1 LPQFSQEQL
10 ARTIV
15 NSNAL
20 TAITQNLNRE
30 KQLARIPF
38 VLIELRGNNKKI
50 QSLENKEVILFGGA
64 GTGKS
69 VGNLVKIHNLCRTYP
84 NLRVLIVRKTRES
97 LTETG
102 MVTFEKL
109 LPDDCPLTQGLKRNF
124 RQHYKY
130 PNGSIIVLGGLD
142 NPIKIM
148 SGDYDLIFVQEA
160 GETEEADWE
169 MLSTRLRNNSL
180 FYQQIIGDCNPGPPD
195 HWIKKREGRGKL
207 TLLETKHE
215 DNPRFYDLNKQDWTN
230 EGKEYLALLE
240 QLSGERY
247 WQLRHGKWTQAE
259 GLVYEK
265 WRDCPEEADNSNVYD
280 DAYSDYFEGE
290 PVLWGVDDGYSG
302 EFDKDGD
309 FTPDSHPRVILFAQE
324 RRNGDLVI
332 FDEIYKIKTL
342 PEDQIKEALEN
353 PYAKPDIAIVDRS
366 AATLKGRLYDDNY
379 IMYENSKGTIDEGVK
394 ELRSWIAPDQN
405 GHRRLIIHTRCKYLR
420 REMVS
425 YVNGKDG
432 KPLKKKDHGP
442 DVLRYLVMYLAN
454 RYN

>member
-1 LPQFSQEQL
+1 M
-10 ARTIV
+10 T
-15 NSNAL
+15 NNNA
-20 TAITQNLNRE
+20 TASIAQNLTRE
-30 KQLARIPF
+30 KELAKIPYIT
-38 VLIELRGNNKKI
+38 IELRGNNKKV
-50 QSLENKEVILFGGA
+50 QTLENKEIILFGGA

-69 VGNLVKIHNLCRTYP
+69 VGNITKIHNLCRRYS

-109 LPDDCPLTQGLKRNF
+109 LPDSCPLTKGLKRNF

-160 GETEEADWE
+160 AETEESDWE
-169 MLSTRLRNNSL
+169 MLSTRLRNNEL
-180 FYQQIIGDCNPGPPD
+180 FYQQILGDCNPGAPD
-195 HWIKKREGRGKL
+195 HWIKKRADKGKL
-207 TLLETKHE
+207 LLLETKHE
-215 DNPRFYDLNKQDWTN
+215 DNPLFFDLEFQDWTK
-230 EGKEYLALLE
+230 EGKEYLAALE

-247 WQLRHGKWTQAE
+247 WQLRHGKWSQAE

-265 WRDCPEEADNSNVYD
+265 WRDCPEDPTNSNVLD
-280 DAYSDYFEGE
+280 DPIADYIEGD
-290 PVLWGVDDGYSG
+290 PLLWGVDDGYSG

-324 RRNGDLVI
+324 RSNGDLVV

-342 PEDQIKEALEN
+342 PEDQIIEALER
-353 PYAKPDIAIVDRS
+353 PYSRPLLAIVDRS
-366 AATLKGRLYDDNY
+366 AATLKARLYDENY
-379 IMYENSKGTIDEGVK
+379 INYENSIGTIDEGVK
-394 ELRSWIAPDQN
+394 ELRSWVAPDQN
-405 GHRRLIIHTRCKYLR
+405 GHRRLIVHSRCKYLR
-420 REMVS
+420 REMLS

-442 DVLRYLVMYLAN
+442 DVLRYLVMHLKH
-454 RYN
+454 R